1 MRILLT
7 NTGPWGT
14 GSFTVVEAIARELLQ
29 LGHQV
34 KVFFPDSGIE
44 SVDKD
49 KYYGNP
55 ELYDIWRFPIKSD
68 GISIPIYP
76 LMIPDVQPR
85 NPRGLTFSELS
96 SAQFKYYFDE
106 LTNQLQRVIINFKP
120 DAIECQHI
128 WAMNYAVNRLGYPH
142 VTSAHMSDQMGF
154 KFDERIQPIAKKGAQ
169 ETNYIFAISDYV
181 KQELLKLYEID
192 EAKVIVMPNGFDR
205 EVFYP
210 QKLERE
216 KVLQELNITV
226 PKDAVLVTFS
236 GRILLRKGIDIIL
249 EANRLLD
256 PKLKIHFLIFGEGR
270 IEDELDVGHLDR
282 YCFERV
288 HFLGH
293 HSAKML
299 ARGHNIAKLS
309 VAPSRLEG
317 FGLAVLEA
325 MACGLPVIVTRNS
338 GPESFAIGDIVD
350 QQNPQQLADAITKI
364 VSMRELDYIALS
376 ELAHKTANEFSWRK
390 VAEERLKYYNQL
402 PSLKIRV

>member
-14 GSFTVVEAIARELLQ
+14 GSFTVVEAIAEELMQ

-34 KVFFPDSGIE
+34 KVFFPDSGVE
-44 SVDKD
+44 SIDKA
-49 KYYGNP
+49 KYYDNH

-68 GISIPIYP
+68 GVSIPIYP

-85 NPRGLTFSELS
+85 NPQGLTFKELN

-106 LTNQLQRVIINFKP
+106 LTNQLQRVITNFKP

-128 WAMNYAVNRLGYPH
+128 WAMNYAVWRLGLPH

-169 ETNYIFAISDYV
+169 QTNYIFAISDYV
-181 KQELLKLYEID
+181 KQELLKLYEVN
-192 EAKVIVMPNGFDR
+192 ESKVVVMPNGFDKK
-205 EVFYP
+205 VFYP
-210 QKLERE
+210 QKFNRE
-216 KVLQELNITV
+216 EILKELGIIV

-236 GRILLRKGIDIIL
+236 GRVLLRKGIDIIL

-270 IEDELDVGHLDR
+270 IEDELDITHLDR

-293 HSAKML
+293 HSAEML
-299 ARGHNIAKLS
+299 AKGHNIARLS

-325 MACGLPVIVTRNS
+325 MGCGLPVIVTRNS
-338 GPESFAIGDIVD
+338 GPESFAIGEIID
-350 QQNPQQLADAITKI
+350 QQNPQGLSDAIHKI
-364 VSMRELDYIALS
+364 ISMREPDYIALS
-376 ELAHKTANEFSWRK
+376 ELSHKTANKFSWRK
-390 VAEERLKYYNQL
+390 VAEERLKYYKQL
-402 PSLKIRV
+402 PTV